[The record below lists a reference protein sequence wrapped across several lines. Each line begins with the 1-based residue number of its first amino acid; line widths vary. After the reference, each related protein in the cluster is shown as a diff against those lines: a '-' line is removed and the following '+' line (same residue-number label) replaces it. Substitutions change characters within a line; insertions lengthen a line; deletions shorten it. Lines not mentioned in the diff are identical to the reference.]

1 MLGYLS
7 TDIICSE
14 KRIVLRILSAHCLW
28 RHFGTPS
35 CTHILKTWRVILVP
49 RGRAPF
55 GQHQES
61 QPLTRSKQRKIHG
74 LPVTLRMLKVN
85 SDKSDWF
92 LSQSIVFTKPLII
105 HAALTRPEHLILVRW
120 MGLETQWKAS
130 WKHGRVW
137 NPCLKRFQTRDANFL
152 NLHIDKATKTRGDK
166 QLCYTSQ
173 LKCVFWLEENAS
185 RAVG

>member
-137 NPCLKRFQTRDANFL
+137 NDFKHGMQIFLICILIKQQKHVAINNFVTPPNSNAFSDWRRTRHVPWVKSL
-152 NLHIDKATKTRGDK
+152 
-166 QLCYTSQ
+166 
-173 LKCVFWLEENAS
+173 
-185 RAVG
+185 